1 MKINPKS
8 QKGAI
13 TLIVLVTMLFL
24 TAFLMTMYIRLANKA
39 GISAETTAEIAK
51 RYNNIGD
58 IDNKYGELV
67 EDPNKNTIIP
77 ITNKEQLSAIGS
89 NTYKEVNGKLYLF
102 SKTGNYVLQDNI
114 DLGGDPE
121 DEDTWWTPLT
131 DEFTGVLDGLGYTIS
146 GLYIDDDEAEEPQG
160 LFGTLNGIV
169 RNLNIE
175 NSSITGNQF
184 VGAIA
189 GINGEEALIENCY
202 NKATVRGTDY
212 VGGIAGLNA
221 VNEED
226 STIHGKIKD
235 CKNTGNIIGD
245 THVTGGYFTAIDDNT
260 NQPVNNVWSKTRTLT
275 SNYRFISG
283 RGNIAVIPK
292 GFKVSANYDEQT
304 IEEGLVIQDSDGNEF
319 VWVPVIYTAT
329 GTVDSDGL
337 DSGFK
342 AAFYRS
348 EWSNNERS
356 RDLTNNATYIENA
369 RTDPTGKY
377 IEMMQSVQANSG
389 FYIGRYEAGY
399 PTTENIRYAPS
410 TGETTIGTNTMVVK
424 RDCYPYIFVGWGS
437 TMNEVDE
444 DITYTDTNKTIH
456 SGKGAVYLSKN
467 MYTGTNYGV
476 VSTLCY
482 GVQWDTMLNFIK
494 DYNHNVNDST
504 LWGNYNNNNGENWT
518 ITRPTAMFSINS
530 GNNWTFAPKSKNN
543 ANGSI
548 LLTTGANDSFK
559 TKNIYDIAGNVMEWT
574 MEAYSTSSQVGR
586 GGRYDYN
593 GEIRPASNRSNYLPI
608 TSVVSTGFRPALYIK
623 PTE

>member
-51 RYNNIGD
+51 RYNNIGE
-58 IDNKYGELV
+58 INNKYGELV
-67 EDPNKNTIIP
+67 EDPSKNTIIP

-89 NTYKEVNGKLYLF
+89 DTYKEVNGKLYLF

-146 GLYIDDDEAEEPQG
+146 GLYIKDKGAEEPQG

-202 NKATVRGTDY
+202 NKATVRGGDY

-226 STIHGKIKD
+226 STIHGVIKD

-245 THVTGGYFTAIDDNT
+245 THVTGGYFVAIDDNT
-260 NQPVNNVWSKTRTLT
+260 YTPVNNIWNKTRTL
-275 SNYRFISG
+275 SQNYKFISG
-283 RGNIAVIPK
+283 EDDVAIIPK
-292 GFKVSANYDEQT
+292 GFKVSANIDEQT
-304 IEEGLVIQDSDGNEF
+304 ISEGLVIQDSDENEF
-319 VWVPVIYTAT
+319 VWVPVPITNLDTAT
-329 GTVDSDGL
+329 SITYMQRTLWEDNNPSTLVGSSYEEPNVTNGYSTEVDEYNEMLESV
-337 DSGFK
+337 
-342 AAFYRS
+342 Y
-348 EWSNNERS
+348 NN
-356 RDLTNNATYIENA
+356 
-369 RTDPTGKY
+369 K
-377 IEMMQSVQANSG
+377 G
-389 FYIGRYEAGY
+389 FYIGRYEAGSE
-399 PTTENIRYAPS
+399 TLRDDDVSN
-410 TGETTIGTNTMVVK
+410 GTTILSIKKGK
-424 RDCYPYIFVGWGS
+424 YPYYYVGWGAA
-437 TMNEVDE
+437 MND
-444 DITYTDTNKTIH
+444 YTSNIIKNDKNQ
-456 SGKGAVYLSKN
+456 GKGAVYLSKQLYQN
-467 MYTGTNYGV
+467 SNVGV
-476 VSTLCY
+476 TSTLIY
-482 GVQWDTMLNFIK
+482 GSQWDATLRFLRNK
-494 DYNHNVNDST
+494 VNVTNSGN
-504 LWGNYNNNNGENWT
+504 WGNYCSSSFYYTG
-518 ITRPTAMFSINS
+518 
-530 GNNWTFAPKSKNN
+530 KSKNDN
-543 ANGSI
+543 WNNTTSTMLKPSGPSYR
-548 LLTTGANDSFK
+548 LTTGASEQNK
-559 TKNIYDIAGNVMEWT
+559 AKNIYDLAGSMWEIT
-574 MEAYSTSSQVGR
+574 MEAVPNANKRVAR
-586 GGRYDYN
+586 GGCWVNNNTFSASSRTQVAVDDNSYN
-593 GEIRPASNRSNYLPI
+593 F
-608 TSVVSTGFRPALYIK
+608 GFRPALYIK

>member
-58 IDNKYGELV
+58 INNKYGELV
-67 EDPNKNTIIP
+67 EDPSNNTIIP

-114 DLGGDPE
+114 DLGGDAE

-146 GLYIDDDEAEEPQG
+146 GLYIDDEEAEDPQG

-226 STIHGKIKD
+226 STIHGIIKD

-245 THVTGGYFTAIDDNT
+245 THVTGGYFVVIDDNT
-260 NQPVNNVWSKTRTLT
+260 YTPVNNIWNKTRTL
-275 SNYRFISG
+275 SQNYKFISG
-283 RGNIAVIPK
+283 EDDVAIIPK
-292 GFKVSANYDEQT
+292 GFKVSANIDEQT
-304 IEEGLVIQDSDGNEF
+304 ISEGLVIQDSDENEF
-319 VWVPVIYTAT
+319 VWVPVTYTAT

-337 DSGFK
+337 DPGFK
-342 AAFYRS
+342 SVFYRS
-348 EWSNNERS
+348 EWSNNQRS
-356 RDLTNNATYIENA
+356 TDLTNSATYLENAT
-369 RTDPTGKY
+369 TDPTGKY
-377 IEMMQSVQANSG
+377 TEMMQSVQANYG
-389 FYIGRYEAGY
+389 FYIGRYEAGTPVPRTNESGVTDLIIKKLVY
-399 PTTENIRYAPS
+399 PYNFVKWGDTK
-410 TGETTIGTNTMVVK
+410 TTIGTT
-424 RDCYPYIFVGWGS
+424 S
-437 TMNEVDE
+437 
-444 DITYTDTNKTIH
+444 
-456 SGKGAVYLSKN
+456 AVYLCQELYSDSS
-467 MYTGTNYGV
+467 YGV
-476 VSTLCY
+476 TSTLTY
-482 GVQWDTMLNFIK
+482 GIQWDAILAFIRDK
-494 DYNHNVNDST
+494 VNVTDSNT
-504 LWGNYNNNNGENWT
+504 WGNYRNHQFNYGGKYTIDDCATWNSNNQVK
-518 ITRPTAMFSINS
+518 PM
-530 GNNWTFAPKSKNN
+530 N
-543 ANGSI
+543 AGYG
-548 LLTTGANDSFK
+548 LQTGASEENK
-559 TKNIYDIAGNVMEWT
+559 AKNIYDLCGNAWEWT
-574 MEAYSTSSQVGR
+574 MEAESSLNRILR
-586 GGRYDYN
+586 GGYYGHIGGEKSAYSRTDYYPSN
-593 GEIRPASNRSNYLPI
+593 ASYYA
-608 TSVVSTGFRPALYIK
+608 GFRPALYIK